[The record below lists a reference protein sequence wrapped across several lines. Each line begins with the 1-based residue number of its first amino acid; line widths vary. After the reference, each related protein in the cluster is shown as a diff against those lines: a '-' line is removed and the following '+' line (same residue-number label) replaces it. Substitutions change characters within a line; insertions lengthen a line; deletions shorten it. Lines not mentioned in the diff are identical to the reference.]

1 MKGIEYEPK
10 KTNTNMTNGQ
20 QNISSIRRKNVD
32 NKNKY
37 IFYWTKTTQK
47 LTKKM
52 T

>member
-1 MKGIEYEPK
+1 MKGIEYGPK
-10 KTNTNMTNGQ
+10 KTNTNLTNGQ

-32 NKNKY
+32 KNKY